1 MGIFVNLNPI
11 SFLQD
16 NIENLWYSIYG
27 LIAGWGL
34 TMSLSIAIIVFLA
47 VRVFRCERRLVH
59 LENRLVAAERDY
71 NLTLEK
77 WQKKS

>member
-1 MGIFVNLNPI
+1 MNLNPI

-16 NIENLWYSIYG
+16 NVENLWYSVYS

-34 TMSLSIAIIVFLA
+34 TMTMIVAIIVVLA
-47 VRVFRCERRLVH
+47 IRLYRCERQ
-59 LENRLVAAERDY
+59 LEQLQNRLIHAERDY

-77 WQKKS
+77 WKKK

>member
-1 MGIFVNLNPI
+1 VNLNPI

-16 NIENLWYSIYG
+16 NVENLWYSVYS

-34 TMSLSIAIIVFLA
+34 TMTVSIAIIVVLA
-47 VRVFRCERRLVH
+47 VRLYRCERKLTQ
-59 LENRLVAAERDY
+59 LENRLVHAERDY

-77 WQKKS
+77 WKKS

>member
-1 MGIFVNLNPI
+1 MNLNPI

-16 NIENLWYSIYG
+16 NIENLWYSIYS

-34 TMSLSIAIIVFLA
+34 TMTMLVAIIVVLA
-47 VRVFRCERRLVH
+47 VRLYRCEQRVVH
-59 LENRLVAAERDY
+59 LENRLISAERDY

-77 WQKKS
+77 WKKS

>member
-1 MGIFVNLNPI
+1 MINLNPI

-34 TMSLSIAIIVFLA
+34 TMSMGVAIIVILA
-47 VRVFRCERRLVH
+47 VRLYRLESRVKQ
-59 LENRLVAAERDY
+59 LENRLIHAERDY
-71 NLTLEK
+71 NLTLER
-77 WQKKS
+77 WKKS

>member
-1 MGIFVNLNPI
+1 MNLNPI
-11 SFLQD
+11 SFLID
-16 NIENLWYSIYG
+16 NVENLWYSIYG

-34 TMSLSIAIIVFLA
+34 TMTMGVAIIVILA
-47 VRVFRCERRLVH
+47 VRLFRVERRLVQ
-59 LENRLVAAERDY
+59 LENRLVHAERDY

>member
-1 MGIFVNLNPI
+1 MNLNPI
-11 SFLQD
+11 SFLID
-16 NIENLWYSIYG
+16 NVENLWYSIYG

-34 TMSLSIAIIVFLA
+34 TMTMGVAIIVILA
-47 VRVFRCERRLVH
+47 VRLFRVERRLAQ
-59 LENRLVAAERDY
+59 LENRLVHAERDY

>member
-1 MGIFVNLNPI
+1 MNLNPI
-11 SFLQD
+11 SFLAD
-16 NIENLWYSIYG
+16 NVENLWYSIYG

-34 TMSLSIAIIVFLA
+34 TMTVGVAIIVILA
-47 VRVFRCERRLVH
+47 VRLFRCERRLTQ
-59 LENRLVAAERDY
+59 LENRLVHAERDY

>member
-1 MGIFVNLNPI
+1 MNLNPI
-11 SFLQD
+11 TFLQT
-16 NIENLWYSIYG
+16 NVENLWYSIYS

-34 TMSLSIAIIVFLA
+34 TMTMLVAIIVVLA
-47 VRVFRCERRLVH
+47 LRLYRCERRVVH
-59 LENRLVAAERDY
+59 LENRLIVAERDY

>member
-1 MGIFVNLNPI
+1 MNLNPI
-11 SFLQD
+11 TFLQ
-16 NIENLWYSIYG
+16 NNVENLWYSIYS

-34 TMSLSIAIIVFLA
+34 TMTVIVATIVVLS
-47 VRVFRCERRLVH
+47 VRLYRCERQVENLQ
-59 LENRLVAAERDY
+59 NRLIHAERDY